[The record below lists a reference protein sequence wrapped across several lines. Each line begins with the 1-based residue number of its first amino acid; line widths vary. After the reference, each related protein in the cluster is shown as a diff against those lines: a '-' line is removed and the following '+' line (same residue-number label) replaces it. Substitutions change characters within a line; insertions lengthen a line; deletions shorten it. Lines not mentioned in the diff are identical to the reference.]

1 MIPKEGWKHISCT
14 DLGAINGVCGL
25 CGAKLRFVHR
35 VAHTESNQILDIGCE
50 CAAKIIAG
58 AELDYI
64 IDQDKA
70 IRREAMRHKKEME
83 QYAAYLER
91 CKKAGVEPLTWE
103 QILARNAEYAA
114 RKAAEAAK
122 KKRKRR
128 RIV

>member
-1 MIPKEGWKHISCT
+1 MSEWKHISCT
-14 DLGAINGVCGL
+14 DLGGLIGECGL

-35 VAHTESNQILDIGCE
+35 VANADSVLDIGCE
-50 CAAKIIAG
+50 CAARIIAG

-64 IDQDKA
+64 IEQDKA

-91 CKKAGVEPLTWE
+91 CKKAGVEPETWE

-114 RKAAEAAK
+114 RKAAEKDK
-122 KKRKRR
+122 KKRRK
-128 RIV
+128 